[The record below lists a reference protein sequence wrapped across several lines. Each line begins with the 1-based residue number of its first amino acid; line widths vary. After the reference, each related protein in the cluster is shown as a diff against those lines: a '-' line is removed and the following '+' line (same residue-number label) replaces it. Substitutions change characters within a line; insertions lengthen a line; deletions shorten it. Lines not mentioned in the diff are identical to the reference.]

1 MPLNIKLQAFEGPL
15 DLLLYLIDK
24 NKVDIYD
31 IPIVLITEQYL
42 EHIGHLDIS
51 AAGASEEEMNLMSE
65 FLVMAAT
72 LLHIKCRM
80 LLPVDET
87 TDETDEDEDPRTELL
102 NKLLEYK
109 MYKFISVELRAREE
123 SAGRSIYRPMS
134 LPDELK
140 DYQEPIDY
148 EALLGDASLKKLHE
162 HFEAT
167 LRRLDDKIDPIRS
180 KFSQVQKDEID
191 MERKMAYVE
200 AYLEKYGSFSF
211 IELLERQNNK
221 MEIIVTFL
229 VILELMRIGRI
240 GIRQDDIKD
249 DIRIEVKVNG
259 AKGKKGRAGG
269 RVIYDG

>member
-15 DLLLYLIDK
+15 DLLLNLIDK

-42 EHIGHLDIS
+42 EYIAQIEIS
-51 AAGASEEEMNLMSE
+51 AEAGEEEMNLMSE

-80 LLPVDET
+80 LLPADEE
-87 TDETDEDEDPRTELL
+87 TDEEEEDEDPRAELV
-102 NKLLEYK
+102 NRLLEYK
-109 MYKFISVELRAREE
+109 MYKLISTELRQCEE
-123 SAGRSIYRPMS
+123 SAGRSLYRAMS
-134 LPDELK
+134 LPDELR
-140 DYQEPIDY
+140 DYQEPMDY
-148 EALLGDASLKKLHE
+148 EALLGDVDLQKLQE
-162 HFEAT
+162 HFLAT
-167 LRRLDDKIDPIRS
+167 LKRLDDKIDPIRS
-180 KFSQVQKDEID
+180 KFNQVQKDEID

-200 AYLEKYGSFSF
+200 DYLEKYSSFSF

-229 VILELMRIGRI
+229 VILELMRMGRI

-249 DIRIEVKVNG
+249 DIRIEVKDNG
-259 AKGKKGRAGG
+259 AKGKKGRA
-269 RVIYDG
+269 